1 MVHEGVLLMKKL
13 ISVIKTNSN
22 LIKMIISFIGVMIL
36 LIIIK
41 DIPVTNGGNLNKT
54 DKYIEFALNSDD
66 ENSIKVNNIS
76 EEFKNSRYIVDEID
90 KEIMKKKIEILK
102 LKTRIVILMSIIL
115 LIAFYVL
122 NNKNRKINEL
132 NNELQNISITD
143 FLTGLYNKKFFY
155 DKLALKAKNK
165 ELITLVIIDI
175 DDFKLYNDNYGH
187 IKGDEALKN
196 IAMLTKR
203 VFENDVVCRF
213 GGEEFC
219 IISNNPKE
227 EVINKAK
234 NLINKLYEL
243 NIEHDYSKI
252 SDRITISLGIE
263 NAIVESNEDAESL
276 IKITDEKLYVSKKCG
291 KDTYTY

>member
-1 MVHEGVLLMKKL
+1 MKKL

-41 DIPVTNGGNLNKT
+41 DVPVTNGENLNKT

-66 ENSIKVNNIS
+66 ENSIKVNNRS

-291 KDTYTY
+291 KNTYTY

>member
-1 MVHEGVLLMKKL
+1 
-13 ISVIKTNSN
+13 
-22 LIKMIISFIGVMIL
+22 MIISFIGVMIL

>member
-1 MVHEGVLLMKKL
+1 MKKL